1 MIPLLN
7 NYDENILLHI
17 KNETFKLFKSKCITS
32 PTNRKKLSISLEKL
46 VKMGLIELFEGFYR
60 YSLNFNQNQKKNEDQ
75 NNCLPTSGPFVY
87 WNSKF
92 SHSGITGYKVFEGYS
107 RKMSKNSLKNL
118 LNRKKELE
126 SFNEEMSQSTG
137 AVNKQVSDKPKFRTI
152 SSQQSKKCRN
162 YSQKL
167 CYYSAR
173 REFTSKKSGKY
184 HFKVAFLTLTT
195 PITCTPQQ
203 SLKAFEG
210 FIDYLRRTANCT
222 YIWKKELGEIN
233 EGLHYHILIN
243 NFIPYYIVAWK
254 WKRLLINQR
263 VIWPLNSEGK
273 ETSSHYRIELP
284 RKLSKVNY
292 YISKYIAKECQMP
305 TAYGYIWGKSEI
317 LDQCKEFQAMASDI
331 PYDEVKLLKTKFKT
345 VKTEYLTHIC
355 VDLLK
360 VKDLTPELFAIFEQ
374 QYLEFQEKI
383 TLPQKFHYV

>member
-1 MIPLLN
+1 MIPFLS
-7 NYDENILLHI
+7 NYEENILLHI
-17 KNETFKLFKSKCITS
+17 KNETFESFKTKSINSVASRKRLSVAIEKLKRLNLVKYL
-32 PTNRKKLSISLEKL
+32 NEKLIYSLESEIEK
-46 VKMGLIELFEGFYR
+46 KKSTDNLIQH
-60 YSLNFNQNQKKNEDQ
+60 YSGE
-75 NNCLPTSGPFVY
+75 PFVY

-107 RKMSKNSLKNL
+107 RKMSKNSLRNL

-126 SFNEEMSQSTG
+126 EFNKEMQESGSRKEDYLSQKT
-137 AVNKQVSDKPKFRTI
+137 KFRTI

-173 REFTSKKSGKY
+173 REFTSKKTGKY

-195 PITCTPQQ
+195 PSTCTPQQ

-222 YIWKKELGEIN
+222 YIWKKELGELN

-254 WKRLLINQR
+254 WKRLLINQG

-292 YISKYIAKECQMP
+292 YISKYIAKESKIP
-305 TAYGYIWGKSEI
+305 SEYGYIWGKSEV
-317 LDQCKEFQAMASDI
+317 LDQCKEFQAMACDI
-331 PYDEVKLLKTKFKT
+331 PYEEVKLLKTQFKT
-345 VKTEYLTHIC
+345 VKTEYITHIC

-360 VKDLTPELFAIFEQ
+360 VKELTPELFAIFED
-374 QYLEFQEKI
+374 QYLEFQQKI
-383 TLPQKFHYV
+383 TLPQKFYYV